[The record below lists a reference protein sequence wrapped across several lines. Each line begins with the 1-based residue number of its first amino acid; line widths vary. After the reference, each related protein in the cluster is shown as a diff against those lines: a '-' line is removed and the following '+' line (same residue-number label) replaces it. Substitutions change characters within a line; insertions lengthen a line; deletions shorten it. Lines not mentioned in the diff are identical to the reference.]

1 MYSTL
6 ISATGLAAQ
15 LFTDTPRSVEN
26 WVIVDCRFDLARP
39 AAGRAAYAQAHIP
52 GAVYADLNT
61 DLSAAVSTRSGRHP
75 LPEPAILAECLGDWG
90 IDNDTQVIAYDADNG
105 AFAARLW
112 WLLRW
117 LGHSRV
123 AVLDGGFGAWTT
135 ANLPL
140 SHAPPQPR
148 RRRFQPHVAPDLA
161 VDAAQVVQ
169 LVRDPEWRVLDARTP
184 ERYAGTVEPFD
195 AVAGHIPGAHNYP
208 LSHNLA
214 AAHFLQAAELRQ
226 RFEQILGAVRSDQV
240 IAMCGSGV
248 TACHTLLAMEI
259 AGLHGARLY
268 PGSWSEWIRDRTR
281 PVATGMQP

>member
-6 ISATGLAAQ
+6 ISTAELASQ
-15 LFTDTPRSVEN
+15 LFADNPLSIEN

-39 AAGRAAYAQAHIP
+39 AAGQVAYAEAHIP

-61 DLSAAVSTRSGRHP
+61 DLSTAINAHSGRHP
-75 LPEPAILAECLGDWG
+75 LPEPTSLARRLGDWG

-117 LGHSRV
+117 LGHRRA
-123 AVLDGGFGAWTT
+123 AVLDGGFGAWT
-135 ANLPL
+135 AAELPV
-140 SHAPPQPR
+140 SRDPPRPR
-148 RRRFQPHVAPDLA
+148 RRFFQPHVAADLT
-161 VDAAQVVQ
+161 VDAAQVAQ
-169 LVRDPEWRVLDARTP
+169 YVRDPDWRVLDARAP
-184 ERYAGTVEPFD
+184 ERYAGSVEPLD
-195 AVAGHIPGAHNYP
+195 AVAGHIPGAHSHP
-208 LSHNLA
+208 LSRNLA
-214 AAHFLQAAELRQ
+214 AAHFLPAAELRQ
-226 RFEQILGAVRSDQV
+226 RFEQTLGAVRSDQV

-268 PGSWSEWIRDRTR
+268 PGSWSEWIRDPAR
-281 PVATGMQP
+281 PVAKGLQP